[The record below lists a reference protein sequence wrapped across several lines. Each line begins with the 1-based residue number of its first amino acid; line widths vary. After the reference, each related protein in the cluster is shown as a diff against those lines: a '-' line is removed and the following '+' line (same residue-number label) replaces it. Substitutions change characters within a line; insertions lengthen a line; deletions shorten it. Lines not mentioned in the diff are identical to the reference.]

1 MSKRWPIR
9 ACARLVQA
17 STPSVRQT
25 FTVTSAG
32 LCVSSSFNRAE
43 VWRPTCTCPPCTSV
57 SRSTPSTYCET
68 LARLSATAWSE
79 TARVRIELSRIP
91 PAATIAALASRK
103 TRSSVTERSVAARRF
118 EPVPASSRT
127 VLKLGIGSRPGELER
142 DGTRLR
148 AVDLDLVFFGTAGS
162 VPTAQRAPSAL
173 LLRRGGERLLF
184 DCGEG
189 TQRQLLRSSVGLI
202 ELREVFIS
210 HFHADH
216 YLGLPGMLKT
226 FALRGREL
234 PLVVYGPPGLKEL
247 FGALRRIFGKL
258 TYPLDLEELRPGDV
272 LERPE
277 YNLVTFPV
285 AHAVQSLGFALV
297 EHPRPGRFDVEGADA
312 LGVPAGP
319 ARGLLQAGESIT
331 LDDGT
336 VVTPDE
342 VLGPPRPGRK
352 VVLSGDTAP
361 ASSVLEAARGAEVL
375 VHEATFLEEERERA
389 QETGH
394 ATALEAAE
402 LARDAEVGLLALT
415 HLSNRYFGPEAAR
428 EARTIFP
435 ETVVPKD
442 FDVIDVP
449 FPERG
454 GPSLIK
460 GGVGHRRDVPE
471 PQPEVVT

>member
-1 MSKRWPIR
+1 M
-9 ACARLVQA
+9 
-17 STPSVRQT
+17 
-25 FTVTSAG
+25 
-32 LCVSSSFNRAE
+32 
-43 VWRPTCTCPPCTSV
+43 
-57 SRSTPSTYCET
+57 
-68 LARLSATAWSE
+68 
-79 TARVRIELSRIP
+79 
-91 PAATIAALASRK
+91 
-103 TRSSVTERSVAARRF
+103 
-118 EPVPASSRT
+118 
-127 VLKLGIGSRPGELER
+127 
-142 DGTRLR
+142 
-148 AVDLDLVFFGTAGS
+148 DLDLVFFGTSGS

-189 TQRQLLRSSVGLI
+189 TQRQMLRSTVGLV

-234 PLVVYGPPGLKEL
+234 PLTIYGPPGLKEL

-258 TYPLDLEELRPGDV
+258 TYPVELVELTPGDV
-272 LERPE
+272 LERGD

-297 EHPRPGRFDVEGADA
+297 EHPRPGRFDVEAADA
-312 LGVPAGP
+312 LGVPSGP

-331 LDDGT
+331 LEDDR

-342 VLGPPRPGRK
+342 VLGPPRPGRRI
-352 VVLSGDTAP
+352 VLSGDTAP
-361 ASSVLEAARGAEVL
+361 TATVLEAARGAEVL

-389 QETGH
+389 QETAH
-394 ATALEAAE
+394 ATALDAAE
-402 LARDAEVGLLALT
+402 LAREAEVGLLALT

-454 GPSLIK
+454 SPRLVK
-460 GGVGHRRDVPE
+460 GGVVQQRETEQPE
-471 PQPEVVT
+471 PAPEAVS